1 MAVSARVFV
10 DVPVLCGHRG
20 TGRGPGE
27 NTLPS
32 FRAAV
37 AAGLRWVEV
46 DARANADGV
55 LVACH
60 EPVAGDGRHVSEL
73 RSSETDALGLMRVAD
88 LLEDLP
94 PHIGV
99 DVDLK
104 TSLEDAQRPRGL
116 TTAALAAD
124 LLAPRAGSRPL
135 VLTSFDPAA
144 LLIVRERAPGMP
156 LGLLTW
162 GAFPLRKAIPAAV
175 HLRLQVIAP
184 HVDAFGL
191 RRKTPRPGERPIADA
206 VRVARDTG
214 LQVVAWCPAPAEREP
229 LIAAGVDCLI
239 VDDIGVRPR
248 CHVPDVT
255 GR

>member
-1 MAVSARVFV
+1 MVFV

-60 EPVAGDGRHVSEL
+60 EPAAGDGRQVSEL

-88 LLEDLP
+88 LLDDLP
-94 PHIGV
+94 PDIGV

-116 TTAALAAD
+116 TTAALGAD

-135 VLTSFDPAA
+135 LLTSFDPSA
-144 LLIVRERAPGMP
+144 LLIVRERAPGVP

-162 GAFPLRKAIPAAV
+162 RGFPLRKAIPAAA

-184 HVDAFGL
+184 HVSSFGMRKSAAL
-191 RRKTPRPGERPIADA
+191 RGERPIAHS
-206 VRVARDTG
+206 VRVAHDAG
-214 LQVVAWCPAPAEREP
+214 LQVVSWCATPGERDP
-229 LIAAGVDCLI
+229 LMAAGVDCLI
-239 VDDIGVRPR
+239 VDETQGTDP
-248 CHVPDVT
+248 
-255 GR
+255 